1 MRKIPRSRHFFYM
14 RLLLVERDAW
24 DAGLIQEAIDELE
37 EHPQEKIL
45 PRPIDLF
52 HAENLSE
59 ATASVE
65 HEQYDLILL
74 DPTGSN
80 DAGLQ
85 PFLQLREAAPR
96 TPILMLVPRAEEPL
110 ALAAVRE
117 GAAGYLLKEDVDCL
131 PLARGIRAALER
143 HQALT
148 AREEQPNADELTGLT
163 SKNGFLYLGDMA
175 LRLATRWNKPARLS
189 IVNLTGYRV
198 LQDVYGAQARDLA
211 LIETADMLRDLFPDS
226 DLLARTGPTQFS
238 ALSIDPTE
246 SLRPLPI
253 RINAWLD
260 RRAGRPGH
268 PAPLEFDA
276 FEEVFCA
283 GDHTLTELLDG
294 ALPRRAAAAM
304 RQ

>member
-1 MRKIPRSRHFFYM
+1 M

-52 HAENLSE
+52 HAENLTE
-59 ATASVE
+59 ATTSVE

-74 DPTGSN
+74 DPT

-85 PFLQLREAAPR
+85 SFLQLREAAPR
-96 TPILMLVPRAEEPL
+96 TPILMLVPRAEETL
-110 ALAAVRE
+110 ALSAVRE
-117 GAAGYLLKEDVDCL
+117 GAAGYLLKEDIDCL

-189 IVNLTGYRV
+189 VVNLTGYRI
-198 LQDVYGAQARDLA
+198 LQDVYGSQARDLA

-238 ALSIDPTE
+238 ALSIGPTE

-253 RINAWLD
+253 RINTWLD
-260 RRAGRPGH
+260 KRAGRPGH

-283 GDHTLTELLDG
+283 GDHSLAELLEG
-294 ALPRRAAAAM
+294 ALPRRAVAAM

>member
-1 MRKIPRSRHFFYM
+1 M

-52 HAENLSE
+52 HAENLTE

-74 DPTGSN
+74 DPT

-85 PFLQLREAAPR
+85 SFLQLREAAPR
-96 TPILMLVPRAEEPL
+96 TPILMLVPRVEETL
-110 ALAAVRE
+110 ALSAVRE

-189 IVNLTGYRV
+189 VINLTGYRI
-198 LQDVYGAQARDLA
+198 LQDVYGSQARDLA

-238 ALSIDPTE
+238 ALSIGPTE

-253 RINAWLD
+253 RINTWLD
-260 RRAGRPGH
+260 KRAGRPGH

-283 GDHTLTELLDG
+283 GDHSLSELLNG
-294 ALPRRAAAAM
+294 ALPRQAAAAM

>member
-1 MRKIPRSRHFFYM
+1 M

-52 HAENLSE
+52 HAENLTE

-74 DPTGSN
+74 DPTDS
-80 DAGLQ
+80 GLQ
-85 PFLQLREAAPR
+85 SFLHLREAAPR
-96 TPILMLVPRAEEPL
+96 TPILMLVPRAEETL
-110 ALAAVRE
+110 ALSAVRE

-163 SKNGFLYLGDMA
+163 SKQGFLYLGDMA

-189 IVNLTGYRV
+189 VVNLTGYRI
-198 LQDVYGAQARDLA
+198 LQDVYGSQARDLA

-238 ALSIDPTE
+238 ALSIGPTE

-253 RINAWLD
+253 RINTWLD
-260 RRAGRPGH
+260 KRAGRPGH

-283 GDHTLTELLDG
+283 GDHSLNELLDG

>member
-1 MRKIPRSRHFFYM
+1 M

-52 HAENLSE
+52 HAENLTE

-74 DPTGSN
+74 DPTDS
-80 DAGLQ
+80 GLQ
-85 PFLQLREAAPR
+85 SFLQLRDAAPR
-96 TPILMLVPRAEEPL
+96 TPILMLVPRAEETL
-110 ALAAVRE
+110 ALSAVRE
-117 GAAGYLLKEDVDCL
+117 GASGYLLKEDVDCL

-143 HQALT
+143 HQALI

-189 IVNLTGYRV
+189 VVNLTGYRI
-198 LQDVYGAQARDLA
+198 LQDVYGSQARDLA

-238 ALSIDPTE
+238 ALSIGPTE

-260 RRAGRPGH
+260 KRAGRPGH

-283 GDHTLTELLDG
+283 GDHSLNELLDG
-294 ALPRRAAAAM
+294 SLPRRAAAAM

>member
-1 MRKIPRSRHFFYM
+1 M

-24 DAGLIQEAIDELE
+24 DAGLIQEAIDELD

-52 HAENLSE
+52 HAENLTE

-74 DPTGSN
+74 DPT

-85 PFLQLREAAPR
+85 SFLQLRDAAPR
-96 TPILMLVPRAEEPL
+96 TPILMLVPRAEETL
-110 ALAAVRE
+110 ALSAVRE

-163 SKNGFLYLGDMA
+163 SKHGFLYLGDMA

-189 IVNLTGYRV
+189 VINLTGYRI
-198 LQDVYGAQARDLA
+198 LQDVYGSQARDLA

-238 ALSIDPTE
+238 ALSIGPTE

-253 RINAWLD
+253 RINTWLD
-260 RRAGRPGH
+260 KRAGRPGH

-283 GDHTLTELLDG
+283 GDHSLSELLNG
-294 ALPRRAAAAM
+294 ALPRQAAAAM